1 MTLSVAIPGL
11 SAKKLMEF
19 TTELPPKIAIIGPAM
34 SAEVSVVGQITPVFN
49 LIEMNFVATTST
61 IKERSIYS
69 SLYTVNYI
77 QDDLNPLRIAMMK
90 YFHWE
95 RVATIVFDNEIFN
108 SQYNARIIFGAFRT
122 NTAPY
127 VFCEAYKQGLYGR
140 KFVWILPG
148 AAMYL
153 NWISTLNE
161 DEIPCSK
168 TELLEATK
176 GHFTLSI
183 KRLMEHGNETFSGK
197 TPQEYSDYV
206 NKLVSGTPYLLSRT
220 HPWAFD
226 AAWALALGLNNS
238 LAYLQDAKLEDF
250 DYNRTDIYTAIKKG
264 MDEVSFE
271 GVSGPVS
278 FKNGRRIGYTYLDY
292 NIGSVVPKDRFK
304 YVTTDISVSPTA
316 IICII
321 LINTVGVKVWIM
333 CLGFTTAFGALFS
346 KTWRVHVLF
355 RRNDLRRKR
364 TNTKTKVNDDDNT
377 IETLLYRRCYHEKQ
391 IYWLSVQF
399 ISKGIMLSFGTFLA
413 WETRMVVVPALNDSK
428 LIGFCVYNIVIMS
441 AFGVPMQYTLPDNKP
456 TVKFILMSMVII
468 FCTTLVPCILF
479 VPK

>member
-1 MTLSVAIPGL
+1 M
-11 SAKKLMEF
+11 
-19 TTELPPKIAIIGPAM
+19 TELLTKYHNLYRSIRQGETPCNRQMFSYQIV
-34 SAEVSVVGQITPVFN
+34 AER
-49 LIEMNFVATTST
+49 LYKMNFVATTST

-183 KRLMEHGNETFSGK
+183 KRLMDHGNATFSGK

-206 NKLVSGTPYLLSRT
+206 NKLVSETPYLLSRT

-264 MDEVSFE
+264 MDE
-271 GVSGPVS
+271 GPVS

-292 NIGSVVPKDRFK
+292 NIGMRRERVKVRARERFSLNFKYDFRVDILRSVVPKDRFK

-355 RRNDLRRKR
+355 RRNDLRRKIQR
-364 TNTKTKVNDDDNT
+364 
-377 IETLLYRRCYHEKQ
+377 LH
-391 IYWLSVQF
+391 
-399 ISKGIMLSFGTFLA
+399 A
-413 WETRMVVVPALNDSK
+413 
-428 LIGFCVYNIVIMS
+428 
-441 AFGVPMQYTLPDNKP
+441 
-456 TVKFILMSMVII
+456 
-468 FCTTLVPCILF
+468 
-479 VPK
+479 